1 MRVSSKASAKD
12 GGEPY
17 CTNGSE
23 SNPRDRIAIESL
35 SLKNPNPFLF
45 VPRRSAAAAMA
56 EDIGAIGIKK
66 LRFEGNIVS
75 TGTSSWQLSG
85 QLGATVI
92 QECVVTLAPKK
103 TRLDVVVVRD
113 FSMEEGAEP
122 TRTYQPVPK
131 LDIETVAGAI
141 NLAAVAREVLLLEL
155 PTYPKVEGAETN
167 LLNFPDDS
175 GSDSHGDGRRP
186 FASLSELR
194 NRLCG

>member
-1 MRVSSKASAKD
+1 MRVTSKASAKD

-17 CTNGSE
+17 CANGSV
-23 SNPRDRIAIESL
+23 SNPRDRIAVASL
-35 SLKNPNPFLF
+35 SLKKPNPFLF

-56 EDIGAIGIKK
+56 EDIGAVGIRK
-66 LRFEGNIVS
+66 LRFKGNIVS
-75 TGTSSWQLSG
+75 TGISSWQLSG

-113 FSMEEGAEP
+113 FSTEEDAEP
-122 TRTYQPVPK
+122 TRAYAPIPE
-131 LDIETVAGAI
+131 LDIETLEGAI

-155 PTYPKVEGAETN
+155 PIYPKVEGAETN

-175 GSDSHGDGRRP
+175 GPDSHGDGRRP

>member
-1 MRVSSKASAKD
+1 MRVTSKASAKD
-12 GGEPY
+12 DGEPY
-17 CTNGSE
+17 GANGID
-23 SNPRDRIAIESL
+23 SNPRDLITIASL
-35 SLKNPNPFLF
+35 SLKKPNPFLF
-45 VPRRSAAAAMA
+45 VPRRGAAAAMA

-75 TGTSSWQLSG
+75 TGTSSWLLSG

-103 TRLDVVVVRD
+103 TRLDVAVVRD
-113 FSMEEGAEP
+113 FSTEEGGEP
-122 TRTYQPVPK
+122 TRTYQPVPE

-141 NLAAVAREVLLLEL
+141 NLAAVSREVLLLEL
-155 PTYPKVEGAETN
+155 PTYPKVEGAESN
-167 LLNFPDDS
+167 LLNFSDDS
-175 GSDSHGDGRRP
+175 GLDSHGDGRRP